1 MKIYLASLSLEIL
14 LKYHELYPQKKLN
27 VLRSFGVPSKENLGF
42 LKTHRQKIDSLILDS
57 GTYTLNNKKSK
68 DGFIVTLEGY
78 KKYALAF
85 GHYFDFI
92 FNFDSK
98 FTEDGFETNIDN
110 QRRLEEA
117 GLHPVPVVHD
127 IYGDEVNHYIEK
139 KYPLVA
145 IGSFQITSIGSLQ
158 MVVEK
163 LHRAGIQIHLF
174 GNTSFEFLAPLPI
187 HSCDSTSWAMRSSY
201 GYIRY
206 WNPANKGVNKTDE
219 IYLEEYLNDLSQKK
233 ITISK
238 YKFRD
243 QLNEYLGRELG
254 LTVEDLYKGKFYQWL
269 VNTHYYTELEER
281 MTELHKQK
289 GFDTEIK
296 RQKCTGSCAFPQE

>member
-1 MKIYLASLSLEIL
+1 MKIYLASLSLDIL
-14 LKYHELYPQKKLN
+14 LKYHKLYPQKKLN
-27 VLRSFGVPSKENLGF
+27 VLRSFGVPSRENEGF

-57 GTYTLNNKKSK
+57 GTYTLNNRRSK
-68 DGFIVTLEGY
+68 DGIIVSLEGY

-92 FNFDSK
+92 FNFDSN

-127 IYGDEVNHYIEK
+127 IYGDEVDYYIEK

-145 IGSFQITSIGSLQ
+145 IGSFQITGIDSLQ

-174 GNTSFEFLAPLPI
+174 GNTNFEFLSLLPI
-187 HSCDSTSWAMRSSY
+187 HSCDSTSWAKTA
-201 GYIRY
+201 GFGEIKY
-206 WNPANKGVNKTDE
+206 WNPKKQGMNKTDD
-219 IYLEEYLNDLSQKK
+219 IYLEEFMNDLAKK
-233 ITISK
+233 PNRISAYK
-238 YKFRD
+238 YREDFE
-243 QLNEYLGRELG
+243 EYLGRELG
-254 LTVEDLYKGKFYQWL
+254 LTLEHLYKGKFYQWL
-269 VNTHYYTELEER
+269 ANTHFFAGLEER
-281 MTELHKQK
+281 INAIHQQK
-289 GFDTEIK
+289 AFDTDIK
-296 RQKCTGSCAFPQE
+296 W